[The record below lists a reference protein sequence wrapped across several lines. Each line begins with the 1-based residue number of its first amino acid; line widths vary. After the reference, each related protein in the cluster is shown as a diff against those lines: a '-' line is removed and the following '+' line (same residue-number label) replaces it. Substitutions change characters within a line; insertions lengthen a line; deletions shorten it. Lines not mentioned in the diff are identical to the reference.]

1 MREARVDKKYLF
13 SLWIKAFLLLFV
25 FWGMIYL
32 ILILLNAISLQIEI
46 SAGQDNSLT
55 IFTLFLITMALA
67 GLGCFGYYS
76 LVKGFSSIKLEEGGI
91 RVVEGIISRK
101 ETFLPYKE
109 IKSAHCD
116 DDSLSIVDRMLKISM
131 VKIHA
136 ADTISMSGIA
146 QGTEFVKEINHMIE
160 LNKETKVDP
169 MVILME
175 EVKSLRNEIS
185 ELKEKMQKAKEQKK
199 PEPAERKKKF
209 KLGPF
214 DEIIN

>member
-1 MREARVDKKYLF
+1 MREAKVDKKYLF

-25 FWGMIYL
+25 FWGMVYL

-55 IFTLFLITMALA
+55 IFTLFMITMALA
-67 GLGCFGYYS
+67 GLGCFAYYS
-76 LVKGFSSIKLEEGGI
+76 LLRGFSSIRLEDGGI
-91 RVVEGIISRK
+91 RISEGAIRRK
-101 ETFLPYKE
+101 ETFIPYKE

-116 DDSLSIVDRMLKISM
+116 DDSLSIIDRMLKISM
-131 VKIHA
+131 VKVHA
-136 ADTISMSGIA
+136 ADTISMPGIS
-146 QGTEFVKEINHMIE
+146 QGIDFVKEINHMMD
-160 LNKETKVDP
+160 LNKEVKADP
-169 MVILME
+169 MAVLME
-175 EVKSLRNEIS
+175 EVKSLRSEIS
-185 ELKEKMQKAKEQKK
+185 ELKEKMQKAKEQRK